1 MSKNFIVEIIE
12 DGDDLVIPIP
22 ETLMSEMGWT
32 AGDVLNWTF
41 HDDYVVINKS
51 NIAVKDVLEED
62 EVNLTNYYN
71 KGKLKV

>member
-1 MSKNFIVEIIE
+1 MSKKFIVEIIE

-22 ETLMSEMGWT
+22 ETLMEDMKWK

-51 NIAVKDVLEED
+51 DKSVKEVLEED

>member
-12 DGDDLVIPIP
+12 DGEDLIIPIP
-22 ETLMSEMGWT
+22 ETLTSEMGWK